1 MPNITTD
8 ETQNVVR
15 SMAVLLLGFKEQ
27 VKNLVLNSFV
37 GYANGIYLERIGRDR
52 NLPRL
57 TGETESAFRARI
69 SNAWDRNVGQGDAPS
84 IIAIMESLG
93 YVFNSFDAGDTTK
106 GAGSFN
112 LLIQS
117 TGAARFD
124 GTYIYDGSILYDT
137 PTPNSFSIELVQA
150 GAPTVEQEAIIRA
163 EVTPII
169 RASSIIDLIENV
181 VP

>member
-15 SMAVLLLGFKEQ
+15 SMAVLLLSFKDQ
-27 VKNLVLNSFV
+27 VRNLVLNSFV

-57 TGETESAFRARI
+57 TGESEATFRARI
-69 SNAWDRNVGQGDAPS
+69 SDAWERNVGQGDAPS

-93 YVFNSFDAGDTTK
+93 YTFNSFDQGDTAG

-112 LLIQS
+112 LLIQA
-117 TGAARFD
+117 TGVARFD
-124 GTYIYDGSILYDT
+124 GTYSFDGTILYDT

-150 GAPTVEQEAIIRA
+150 SAPTVEQEAIIRNA
-163 EVTPII
+163 VTPII
-169 RASSIIDLIENV
+169 RASSIIDLIENI

>member
-15 SMAVLLLGFKEQ
+15 SMAVLLLAFKTQ
-27 VKNLVLNSFV
+27 VRNLVLNSFV
-37 GYANGIYLERIGRDR
+37 NYANGIYLERIGRDR

-57 TGETESAFRARI
+57 TGEAEADFRARI
-69 SNAWDRNVGQGDAPS
+69 ANAWDRNIGQGDAPS
-84 IIAIMESLG
+84 IVAIMESLG
-93 YVFNSFDAGDTTK
+93 YTFNSFDAGDTTK

-112 LLIQS
+112 LLVQA

-124 GTYIYDGSILYDT
+124 GTYTFDGSILYDT

-150 GAPTVEQEAIIRA
+150 GAPTAEQEAVIRNA
-163 EVTPII
+163 LAPII
-169 RASSIIDLIENV
+169 RASSIIDLIENI